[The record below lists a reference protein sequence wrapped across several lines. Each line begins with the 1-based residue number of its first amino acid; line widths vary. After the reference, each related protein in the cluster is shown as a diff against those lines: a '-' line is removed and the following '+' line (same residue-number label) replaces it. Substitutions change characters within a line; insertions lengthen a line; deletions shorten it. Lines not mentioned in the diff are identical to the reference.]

1 MMYDTHTATTFLWVF
16 CNMMTLNDI
25 RIALQDRRI
34 GLVAQATGLHVNTIR
49 DLRDG
54 ENANPSYR
62 VLAALSDYLEK
73 NAAKIEG

>member
-1 MMYDTHTATTFLWVF
+1 MHTAITFLWVF

-25 RIALQDRRI
+25 RLALIDRRI

-49 DLRDG
+49 DVRDS
-54 ENANPSYR
+54 EKANPSYR
-62 VLAALSDYLEK
+62 VLVALSDYLEK

>member
-1 MMYDTHTATTFLWVF
+1 MIRTLQPLFLWVF

-25 RIALQDRRI
+25 RLALQDRRI

-49 DLRDG
+49 VLRDG

-73 NAAKIEG
+73 NATKIGG

>member
-1 MMYDTHTATTFLWVF
+1 MHTATTFLWVF

-25 RIALQDRRI
+25 RLALIDRRI

-49 DLRDG
+49 DVRDG

-62 VLAALSDYLEK
+62 VLVALSDYLEK

>member
-1 MMYDTHTATTFLWVF
+1 MHTAITFLWVF

-25 RIALQDRRI
+25 RLALIDRRI

-49 DLRDG
+49 DLRDS
-54 ENANPSYR
+54 ENTNPSYR
-62 VLAALSDYLEK
+62 VLVALSDYLEK